1 MIVSVLLSMVY
12 AMARAMFGLLVLRG
26 RGEPAKDIE
35 LLVLRHEVMGCVVRS
50 VVRSLDQR
58 PPLARLERTEVG
70 SGRYRYRASRRARRP
85 DTRVPPRGLIIG
97 EGGSHHMI
105 EVLEPHRR
113 LPRRAHRLRWAYL
126 SLLLGLCLEALA
138 VALGRVR

>member
-12 AMARAMFGLLVLRG
+12 AMARAMVGLLVLRG

-58 PPLARLERTEVG
+58 PPVARLERTEVAG
-70 SGRYRYRASRRARRP
+70 PGDTDIERADVLGGLIHEYRRA
-85 DTRVPPRGLIIG
+85 
-97 EGGSHHMI
+97 
-105 EVLEPHRR
+105 
-113 LPRRAHRLRWAYL
+113 A
-126 SLLLGLCLEALA
+126 
-138 VALGRVR
+138 